1 MRIIIDAFGGDNAP
15 LEIIKGCRQA
25 MDEMKDVQIVLTG
38 SEEKIRAC
46 AKENNISLDGMEILD
61 CNDVMTMEDDPASI
75 RSRKDS
81 SMAVGLRA
89 LADGQGD
96 AFASAGNSGALVVG
110 ATLFVRRIK
119 GIRRA
124 AFGQVIPTATGCTM
138 VLDIGANV
146 ECKPSDMVQF
156 GMMGSA
162 YMEKVMGKKNPTIG
176 LANVGTEDHK
186 GGPFQHEAFALLK
199 ESGLNF
205 VGNVEGR
212 DLPEGKVDV
221 IVCDGFVGNLM
232 LKTYEG
238 VAMVLL
244 DKIKGVLTKG
254 LKNKLAA
261 MMIYNDMKAMK
272 KEFDYN
278 EYGGAPV
285 LGTAKPVFK
294 IHGSAKAKTVYSAI
308 RLLKNYVGENVVAD
322 MKAAVDEYKL
332 QHPAEEKGE

>member
-1 MRIIIDAFGGDNAP
+1 MKIIIDAFGGDNAP
-15 LEIIKGCRQA
+15 LEIIKGCRMA
-25 MDEMKDVQIVLTG
+25 ADELGVEILLTG

-46 AKENNISLDGMEILD
+46 ARENNISLDGMEILD
-61 CNDVMTMEDDPASI
+61 CADVLTMEDDPSAI
-75 RSRKDS
+75 RTRKDT

-89 LADGQGD
+89 LAEGKGD

-124 AFGQVIPTATGCTM
+124 AFGQVIPTGTGCSM

-146 ECKPSDMVQF
+146 ECRPSDMVQF

-162 YMEKVMGKKNPTIG
+162 YLEKVMGIKNPTVG

-199 ESGLNF
+199 DSGLNF
-205 VGNVEGR
+205 IGNIEGR
-212 DLPEGKVDV
+212 DLPEGRVDV
-221 IVCDGFVGNLM
+221 VVCDGFTGNIM
-232 LKTYEG
+232 LKVYEG
-238 VAMVLL
+238 VAMVLM

-261 MMIYNDMKAMK
+261 AMVYGDMKAMK

-285 LGTAKPVFK
+285 LGTNKPVFK
-294 IHGSAKAKTVYSAI
+294 IHGSAKAKTVCSAI
-308 RLLKNYVGENVVAD
+308 RLLKNYVGENVVEDLKTAV
-322 MKAAVDEYKL
+322 AAYNEA
-332 QHPAEEKGE
+332 HPAADRGE